1 MARMPQ
7 LRFQLYTF
15 AGSWPWCYG
24 LAYVGLKLGER
35 WDSDPRL
42 RAIMHQA
49 DAVIVVALVAG
60 LAWYIWR
67 HWRSRRADRPSFGH
81 PSPGLIGSRER
92 EATRA
97 RAVRSRRVD
106 TRSAR
111 SRATVCARMA
121 NIVGWGCEAVRG
133 DPGESGV
140 NVRFQDACRAARY
153 LLGSGA

>member
-1 MARMPQ
+1 MVEKWGAYVLMKPARSGSRRALLRPLGGFTVFVGRLLPVIRTFIAMPAGMARMPQ

-15 AGSWPWCYG
+15 VGSWPWCFG

-67 HWRSRRADRPSFGH
+67 HWRSRREG
-81 PSPGLIGSRER
+81 
-92 EATRA
+92 
-97 RAVRSRRVD
+97 
-106 TRSAR
+106 
-111 SRATVCARMA
+111 
-121 NIVGWGCEAVRG
+121 
-133 DPGESGV
+133 
-140 NVRFQDACRAARY
+140 
-153 LLGSGA
+153 